1 MDKTFRTLLVLFVV
15 VASILIGIV
24 IVAIG
29 NTNRAMRA
37 ADWVNHTHAY
47 ITEIDNALGA
57 LREAEGAV
65 NAFLLSS
72 DAGNQ
77 AIYRRAFGEL
87 AEHIAV
93 AKALAANDT
102 LESKAIAE
110 LETALLD
117 RAERARTLIAAHRA
131 QDQSLIE
138 TLISNDAEG
147 LATMAITRMAKTIR
161 VRQTQLLTERDQT
174 AFKQDHIARNT
185 VYLGACFT
193 LLILAGTSWFIR
205 DDLAARRRANQLL
218 ADSNEQLESKVKAR
232 TAELEKSNTNLRA
245 ENLESRWSNQALEHQ
260 LRYDGLIINSLSEP
274 ILVITKALKVSRINP
289 ATLRATHRDSV
300 DLVDHPISDF
310 ITLTPPSGD
319 TKSGTDSLAEALQF
333 GFDIRD
339 RQATLLVD
347 GQPDQSIHL
356 NLFPLRDRD
365 VVVGGVVTLYLN
377 RSHPV

>member
-29 NTNRAMRA
+29 NTNRALRA

-65 NAFLLSS
+65 NAFLLSG

-93 AKALAANDT
+93 AKALAADDP
-102 LESKAIAE
+102 LESKAIAD
-110 LETALLD
+110 LETSLLN
-117 RAERARTLIAAHRA
+117 RAERARRLIAAHRA
-131 QDQSLIE
+131 QDQSRIDAL
-138 TLISNDAEG
+138 LSNDANG
-147 LATMAITRMAKTIR
+147 LASMEISRAAQTIR
-161 VRQTQLLTERDQT
+161 IRQTKLLTERDQT
-174 AFKQDHIARNT
+174 AFKQDQVARNT
-185 VYLGACFT
+185 VYLGAFFT

-205 DDLAARRRANQLL
+205 DDLAARRRANALL
-218 ADSNEQLESKVKAR
+218 AEANEQLESKVRER
-232 TAELEKSNTNLRA
+232 TAELEHSNRNLRA

-260 LRYDGLIINSLSEP
+260 LRYGNLIINSLNEP

-310 ITLTPPSGD
+310 IQLTPRSGNNHPGSD
-319 TKSGTDSLAEALQF
+319 PLAEALQF
-333 GFDIRD
+333 GFDLRD
-339 RQATLLVD
+339 RQATLQVK

-377 RSHPV
+377 HSHPA